1 MRATP
6 LNDLV
11 TGAVMVAFGTWVL
24 IVTMGY
30 PSTSGGF
37 PFALTAYMIVPL
49 GLLLLVKGILRLR
62 LTSRTKEDKPAE
74 GAETQ
79 LVQFT
84 PITIG
89 VIIAVCVA
97 TLAIGWLGFIASVGV
112 LAAATGLLFR
122 MPLWTTAIY
131 VAGQSIVLWA
141 FLRFFNIQM
150 PEGLLL

>member
-6 LNDLV
+6 LNDVV

-37 PFALTAYMIVPL
+37 PFALAAYMIVPL

-62 LTSRTKEDKPAE
+62 LTSRTKEDKPGE

-112 LAAATGLLFR
+112 LAVATGLLFR